1 MLPTNLNL
9 LEHLFETSPQGV
21 WAVDLAGATIAVNPA
36 MCRMLGRDVRSLLGR
51 SIFDLLQEEDSAL
64 LRQTLNKQML

>member
-21 WAVDLAGATIAVNPA
+21 WAVDLARKGLSTGMSESWKLVDCCKLA
-36 MCRMLGRDVRSLLGR
+36 
-51 SIFDLLQEEDSAL
+51 EW
-64 LRQTLNKQML
+64 